1 MKQELLPEQN
11 LEQEIEKTFSRVQDI
26 LQQLDQV
33 KQGLVRQRIGDDA
46 YNNARTL
53 LQDSE
58 NPDEELREQLYAL
71 DRAENIELVRSLLNL
86 GPSSDEQ
93 RQQMAT
99 IETII
104 EDLYPDET
112 TLSLLD
118 DEEKMSEIGAKLKIE
133 FGPHGIHDNPDVEHY
148 NQATQ
153 QLDTE
158 ICTIYKELTGM
169 EAIETI
175 YCDELTFDI
184 DLHDSFFNEDH
195 DRIMDDDSTTTG
207 QKIYQISQQSKASV
221 AISITQHK
229 LRLDGNSITQRAQID
244 EIEHAILPL
253 VNVIEILEQD
263 HASV

>member
-33 KQGLVRQRIGDDA
+33 KQGLIRQRIGDDV

-118 DEEKMSEIGAKLKIE
+118 DEEKMSEIGA
-133 FGPHGIHDNPDVEHY
+133 
-148 NQATQ
+148 
-153 QLDTE
+153 
-158 ICTIYKELTGM
+158 
-169 EAIETI
+169 
-175 YCDELTFDI
+175 
-184 DLHDSFFNEDH
+184 
-195 DRIMDDDSTTTG
+195 
-207 QKIYQISQQSKASV
+207 
-221 AISITQHK
+221 
-229 LRLDGNSITQRAQID
+229 
-244 EIEHAILPL
+244 
-253 VNVIEILEQD
+253 
-263 HASV
+263 